1 MASRSDL
8 EVKSRLVLG
17 LGLLSLVAI
26 LLLRLLLPV
35 VVMTIP
41 LVVIGAGGYWI
52 YRLWQRQQ
60 HWHQR
65 QQAHIDAQFYQ
76 LLKQQQGLIS
86 VLDLAM
92 SAQINGS
99 EAQAYLNAQA
109 QAFSAY
115 CKTTLQ
121 GDIVY
126 VFSAAAWPL
135 GQRAQDKKAQAAWVN
150 AKQLRTLRQLSQ
162 QSWSQENH
170 PKDLRPNRFERNTIQ
185 PIKGSAIAP
194 LSPNPMPVDLPAMV
208 RHPSDQRVRLRN
220 EAHSDRAKTIVTID
234 VSAIR
239 S

>member
-1 MASRSDL
+1 MTSRSDL
-8 EVKSRLVLG
+8 EMKSRLALG

-26 LLLRLLLPV
+26 VLLRWLLPV
-35 VVMTIP
+35 VVMAIP
-41 LVVIGAGGYWI
+41 LALIGAGSYWI

-60 HWHQR
+60 QR
-65 QQAHIDAQFYQ
+65 QQRQQQRLDAQFYQ
-76 LLKQQQGLIS
+76 LLKQRQGLIS

-109 QAFSAY
+109 QAFSAH

-126 VFSAAAWPL
+126 VFSAVTWPSAP
-135 GQRAQDKKAQAAWVN
+135 RVQDKKAQAAWVN

-162 QSWSQENH
+162 LGLAPERR
-170 PKDLRPNRFERNTIQ
+170 PKNLLSDSFERNAIQ
-185 PIKGSAIAP
+185 PVKGAAIAP
-194 LSPNPMPVDLPAMV
+194 LSPKPMTVDLPAMV
-208 RHPSDQRVRLRN
+208 RQSPAQRARVRN
-220 EAHSDRAKTIVTID
+220 AAHSSEAVVTID
-234 VSAIR
+234 VPAVR

>member
-1 MASRSDL
+1 MTSRSDL

-35 VVMTIP
+35 VVMAIP
-41 LVVIGAGGYWI
+41 LALIGAGGYWI

-65 QQAHIDAQFYQ
+65 QQARIDAQFYQ
-76 LLKQQQGLIS
+76 LLKQRQGLIG

-121 GDIVY
+121 GDIIY
-126 VFSAAAWPL
+126 VFSAAAWPS

-162 QSWSQENH
+162 QSWAQARPSQE
-170 PKDLRPNRFERNTIQ
+170 LLPNSFERNTIQ
-185 PIKGSAIAP
+185 PGKESAIAP

-208 RHPSDQRVRLRN
+208 RQPSAQRVRLRS
-220 EAHSDRAKTIVTID
+220 EANSASAKTIVTID